1 MTLTK
6 LATLAVV
13 VSLFSSAALAD
24 DVPIACPNGM
34 TVGSSTLAPFPPD
47 TPRDRV
53 MKQPLLAYFDVS
65 VRCSMP
71 SNVTGCPVGSSRNP
85 NDSRTCLLP
94 APPACPSGTVLV
106 HRVNARA
113 PECVVPS
120 NMTACPQG
128 MSLKIVPPVAPGD
141 IARQVC
147 TAPMCPAGTAYN
159 RTVGMCV
166 VAPLITCP
174 TGAAIE
180 GNFCVTQLVVC
191 PAGSS
196 NSTLHPGYCK
206 LAPPP
211 TCPTGSV
218 LKIGG
223 NANECVTDP
232 SFACPSG
239 TTMPPE
245 SSRVCFASA
254 FCPPGYVMKSHS
266 VMAVMPRPLC
276 HNDKPGVFSTGS
288 GRQ

>member
-13 VSLFSSAALAD
+13 VFLFSSAALAD

-147 TAPMCPAGTAYN
+147 TAPMCPAGT
-159 RTVGMCV
+159 V
-166 VAPLITCP
+166 
-174 TGAAIE
+174 
-180 GNFCVTQLVVC
+180 
-191 PAGSS
+191 
-196 NSTLHPGYCK
+196 
-206 LAPPP
+206 
-211 TCPTGSV
+211 
-218 LKIGG
+218 
-223 NANECVTDP
+223 
-232 SFACPSG
+232 
-239 TTMPPE
+239 
-245 SSRVCFASA
+245 
-254 FCPPGYVMKSHS
+254 
-266 VMAVMPRPLC
+266 
-276 HNDKPGVFSTGS
+276 
-288 GRQ
+288 